1 MYISIEELNS
11 HLRDETI
18 QAISGTDE
26 TLLTMAIK
34 GAESEAKGYLHKYD
48 IAAIW
53 AETGDD
59 RDPLLVIWI
68 KDISV
73 WHYINIAN
81 PGVDFSVRER
91 RYNAAIAWLKGV
103 QKGDIV
109 PDNWP
114 VPTDPVTGEEEN
126 TTPILIGSNLKR
138 GNYI

>member
-1 MYISIEELNS
+1 MYISIAELKS

-18 QAISGTDE
+18 QAISGTDD
-26 TLLTMAIK
+26 TILTMAIT

-48 IAAIW
+48 IDAIW
-53 AETGDD
+53 AKTGDE
-59 RDPLLVIWI
+59 RDDLLMIWL
-68 KDISV
+68 KDIAV

-81 PGVDFSVRER
+81 PGVDFSLRER

-109 PDNWP
+109 PDFP
-114 VPTDPVTGEEEN
+114 VPLESTGDEAN
-126 TTPILIGSNLKR
+126 TTPFLIGSNPKR